1 MMATE
6 FHALKSWKSSRS
18 CVQRNKS

>member
-1 MMATE
+1 MATE